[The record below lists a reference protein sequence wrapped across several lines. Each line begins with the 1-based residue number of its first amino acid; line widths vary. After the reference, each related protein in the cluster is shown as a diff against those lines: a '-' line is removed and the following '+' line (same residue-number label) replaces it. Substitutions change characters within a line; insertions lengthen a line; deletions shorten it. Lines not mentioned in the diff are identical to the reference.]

1 MTEEAL
7 NFNTPP
13 TFLINMKREL
23 VGILTRSQDQ
33 PAIKDEEGK
42 VRLVY
47 NLFDGLSGKKVK
59 VTVETLE
66 D

>member
-1 MTEEAL
+1 
-7 NFNTPP
+7 
-13 TFLINMKREL
+13 MKRDL
-23 VGILTRSQDQ
+23 VGILTRSEDQ
-33 PAIKDEEGK
+33 PALRDEEGK

-47 NLFDGLSGKKVK
+47 NLFDGLSGKKVR

>member
-1 MTEEAL
+1 MTVAEH
-7 NFNTPP
+7 
-13 TFLINMKREL
+13 REL
-23 VGILTRSQDQ
+23 VGVLIRAQNQ
-33 PAIKDEEGK
+33 PAIKDENGK

-59 VTVETLE
+59 VRVELLE